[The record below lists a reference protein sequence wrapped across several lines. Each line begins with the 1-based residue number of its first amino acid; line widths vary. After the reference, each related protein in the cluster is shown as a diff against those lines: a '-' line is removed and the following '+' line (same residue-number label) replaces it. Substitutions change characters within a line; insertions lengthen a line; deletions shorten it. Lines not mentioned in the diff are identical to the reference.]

1 MTWEPFYKFD
11 KFFIKDTLPDGNCQF
26 RAISEALRSMRSA
39 DTEALRSANPEAMRS
54 DAKLNHKQLRKLI
67 AEYII
72 NLSDEE
78 FKDIINY
85 YRIEKTNHEFIGKW
99 DPFKVKT
106 KSALARHIK
115 KSGFHFQGDN
125 LTLSL
130 LSRILDVDF
139 IIFGKES
146 ITELSHTH
154 PRIIMLYYT
163 GDHYQTIGIKEKG
176 IRKIITLFDR
186 HNLPDTIR
194 ILIDKYYF
202 LENEIREYYSQ
213 CKNEQCPFT
222 LPTLYRHLE
231 SKMRSFSINKKEM
244 TQIIN
249 DLITKASPVLVHAR
263 VQKVSPNARVQKVS
277 PNARVQKVSPNARV
291 QKVSPKKASV
301 KKSPKKASV
310 PVRIR
315 KTSHK

>member
-1 MTWEPFYKFD
+1 MSVITNQKITNHITNPKMTWEPFYKFD

-26 RAISEALRSMRSA
+26 RAISEAMRN
-39 DTEALRSANPEAMRS
+39 TRS

-146 ITELSHTH
+146 ITELSHSH

-213 CKNEQCPFT
+213 CKNEKCPFT

-231 SKMRSFSINKKEM
+231 SKIKSFSINKKEM

-249 DLITKASPVLVHAR
+249 DLIRKASPVLVR
-263 VQKVSPNARVQKVS
+263 
-277 PNARVQKVSPNARV
+277 ARV

-310 PVRIR
+310 KKSPKKASAPVRIR

>member
-1 MTWEPFYKFD
+1 MSVITNQKKMTWEPFYKFD

-26 RAISEALRSMRSA
+26 RAISEAMRS
-39 DTEALRSANPEAMRS
+39 TRSTRS

-139 IIFGKES
+139 IIFGKDT

-231 SKMRSFSINKKEM
+231 SKIKSFSINKKEM

-249 DLITKASPVLVHAR
+249 DLIKKASPVLVR
-263 VQKVSPNARVQKVS
+263 
-277 PNARVQKVSPNARV
+277 ARVQKVSPNARV
-291 QKVSPKKASV
+291 QKVSPKKV
-301 KKSPKKASV
+301 SPKKASA

>member
-1 MTWEPFYKFD
+1 
-11 KFFIKDTLPDGNCQF
+11 
-26 RAISEALRSMRSA
+26 
-39 DTEALRSANPEAMRS
+39 
-54 DAKLNHKQLRKLI
+54 
-67 AEYII
+67 
-72 NLSDEE
+72 
-78 FKDIINY
+78 
-85 YRIEKTNHEFIGKW
+85 
-99 DPFKVKT
+99 
-106 KSALARHIK
+106 
-115 KSGFHFQGDN
+115 
-125 LTLSL
+125 
-130 LSRILDVDF
+130 
-139 IIFGKES
+139 
-146 ITELSHTH
+146 
-154 PRIIMLYYT
+154 MLYYT

-231 SKMRSFSINKKEM
+231 SKIKSFSINKKEM

-249 DLITKASPVLVHAR
+249 DLIKKASPVR
-263 VQKVSPNARVQKVS
+263 VQKASPNARVQKVS
-277 PNARVQKVSPNARV
+277 PKKASPK
-291 QKVSPKKASV
+291 KVSPKKASV
-301 KKSPKKASV
+301 KKSPKKASA